1 MSIEKL
7 LPEVQKNI
15 LLKKYTTFKIGGPAK
30 YFFTAKAKEDL
41 VKAIK
46 AAKRFKLP
54 FFILGKGSNILFS
67 DKGYSGLVVKIENCK
82 LKIENCKL
90 YTEAGTEL
98 EDLVNYSA
106 RASLAGLEWAAGV
119 PGTIGGAVYG
129 NAQAFGMRIADIVKS
144 IEVFDVKSLKIK
156 KLSKKQC
163 HFSTKNSIFK
173 KNKNFTPYR
182 NEISGAGLIILSA
195 TLKLKKGDKKEI
207 QKKIKNNLA
216 ARKKRHLLI
225 FLSAGSV
232 FVNKEIRVKNK
243 KLLKEFPE
251 LKEFNK
257 WGTIPSAYLIE
268 KCGLKGK
275 KIGGAK
281 ISEKHANFIV
291 NLGKAKAKDVKALI
305 KLAKQKVKRKFGI
318 VLEEEIEIINT

>member
-15 LLKKYTTFKIGGPAK
+15 LLKKCTTFKIGGPAK
-30 YFFTAKAKEDL
+30 YFFTAKTKKDL

-54 FFILGKGSNILFS
+54 FFVLGKGSNVLFS

-90 YTEAGTEL
+90 YTEAGAEL

-129 NAQAFGMRIADIVKS
+129 NTQAFGMKIADIVKS

-156 KLSKKQC
+156 NLSKKQC
-163 HFSTKNSIFK
+163 RFFTKNSIFK
-173 KNKNFTPYR
+173 KDKN
-182 NEISGAGLIILSA
+182 LIILSA
-195 TLKLKKGDKKEI
+195 ILKLGKGNKKEI
-207 QKKIKNNLA
+207 QKKVKEHLNY
-216 ARKKRHLLI
+216 RKKNHPLS
-225 FLSAGSV
+225 FPSAGSV
-232 FVNKEIRVKNK
+232 FLNKEIRVKNK

-251 LKEFNK
+251 LKEFDK

-275 KIGGAK
+275 KIGAAK
-281 ISEKHANFIV
+281 ISEKQANFIV
-291 NLGKAKAKDVKALI
+291 NLGKAKAEDVKALI
-305 KLAKQKVKRKFGI
+305 KLAKQKVKKKFG
-318 VLEEEIEIINT
+318 VSLEEEIQLIGG